1 MGRRGKMNDKTAWYT
16 SFIDPEKS
24 FVTQHQEYIVV
35 LDERGQQMSGRQ
47 KRAWKR
53 FWLLTLQG
61 ERFENQKQVLPY
73 LELNR
78 EREYLFGGMVDWK
91 NHKRKNRI
99 LLLRRW
105 EEGFEEV
112 AAQICKALDAR

>member
-1 MGRRGKMNDKTAWYT
+1 MNDKTAWYT

-35 LDERGQQMSGRQ
+35 LDGRGQQMSGRQ

-91 NHKRKNRI
+91 NQKRKNRI